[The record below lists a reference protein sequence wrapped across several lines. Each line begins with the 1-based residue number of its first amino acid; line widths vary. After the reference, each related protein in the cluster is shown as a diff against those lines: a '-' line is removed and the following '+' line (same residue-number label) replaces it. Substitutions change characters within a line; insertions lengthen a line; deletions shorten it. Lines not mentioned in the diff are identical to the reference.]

1 MSKELE
7 NKSLKWTKE
16 IFKLIEKVGLNLRNI
31 KEMSI
36 NMIKNKVNEWDENLW
51 KTAMES
57 KSSLDFYRS
66 HKTKINE
73 EKWFRNGTKYEIM
86 MKTRSK
92 SLKIGKRDW
101 ENQNSICELCG
112 EEEETTEHFIF
123 ICNKLDKSRCQ
134 FLQLQKPIN
143 SVSNNIN
150 LLKRILLF
158 EKDVEF
164 NEDYYIN
171 LVFKLW
177 TCRAQIIN
185 DNK

>member
-1 MSKELE
+1 
-7 NKSLKWTKE
+7 
-16 IFKLIEKVGLNLRNI
+16 
-31 KEMSI
+31 
-36 NMIKNKVNEWDENLW
+36 
-51 KTAMES
+51 
-57 KSSLDFYRS
+57 
-66 HKTKINE
+66 
-73 EKWFRNGTKYEIM
+73 

-92 SLKIGKRDW
+92 SLKTGKRDW
-101 ENQNSICELCG
+101 ENQNSMCELCG

-158 EKDVEF
+158 EKDIEF